1 MYLPFK
7 RQHQIKRNEIEK
19 LSSPSILAC
28 SCERLKLISGSN
40 NAVSGTQY
48 CAVIPK
54 VNFSFS
60 LRSIGSVEV
69 CEVQL
74 FANLDPNE
82 NLTVQIEETNGT
94 H

>member
-28 SCERLKLISGSN
+28 SCERFEPISGSS

-48 CAVIPK
+48 CEVIPK

-60 LRSIGSVEV
+60 LRSIGLMEV

-74 FANLDPNE
+74 FANLEPNE
-82 NLTVQIEETNGT
+82 DLTVQIRNNGT

>member
-28 SCERLKLISGSN
+28 SCEVRFDPISGSN

-60 LRSIGSVEV
+60 LRSIGPIEV
-69 CEVQL
+69 REVQL
-74 FANLDPNE
+74 FANLEPNE
-82 NLTVQIEETNGT
+82 DLTVQMKNP
-94 H
+94 